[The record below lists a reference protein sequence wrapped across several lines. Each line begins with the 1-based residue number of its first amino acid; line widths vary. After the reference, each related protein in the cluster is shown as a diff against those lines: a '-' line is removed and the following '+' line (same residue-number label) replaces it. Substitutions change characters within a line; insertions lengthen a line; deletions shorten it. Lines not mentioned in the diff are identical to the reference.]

1 MSTDYI
7 TQEYISEK
15 CLGIKYKT
23 TPTWPPKLLN
33 TSGTLGYYYDEDF
46 KDRGTLF
53 QSKPKKENIKN
64 YNDLLKALYW
74 CVNRYSNLE
83 ALLTNVEF
91 YLECLLPLIK
101 RNQDWVDGVK
111 KKKVTSKRG
120 KIVITKIIQ
129 LDEPA
134 KAAINKLYNNVKKW
148 LEEVK
153 SEKAETKIGIS
164 EKRTN
169 AAQST
174 KQVKQS
180 NKSTNTKQGKNT
192 ITINYTTNLVD
203 GDQSITLPA
212 NATVKDFK
220 KELFKKYKNDYDLV
234 ENYGLQGTFSVIFA
248 GKELLNDIVLKE
260 LKIEDTPVYVYVRE
274 NKDILLMTAK
284 GLKVKKEDLNKG
296 SDEEFSD
303 DD

>member
-91 YLECLLPLIK
+91 YLECLLLLIK
-101 RNQDWVDGVK
+101 RNQNWFGGLRTVR
-111 KKKVTSKRG
+111 KKVGGRG
-120 KIVITKIIQ
+120 KVVITTTYPDAPNAQ
-129 LDEPA
+129 
-134 KAAINKLYNNVKKW
+134 KAIDTLYKDVKKW

-153 SEKAETKIGIS
+153 SEKAKTKTDLGIS

-169 AAQST
+169 AAQVT
-174 KQVKQS
+174 QQVKQS

-192 ITINYTTNLVD
+192 ITIDLYNKLRRRK
-203 GDQSITLPA
+203 SI
-212 NATVKDFK
+212 
-220 KELFKKYKNDYDLV
+220 YH
-234 ENYGLQGTFSVIFA
+234 S
-248 GKELLNDIVLKE
+248 
-260 LKIEDTPVYVYVRE
+260 
-274 NKDILLMTAK
+274 
-284 GLKVKKEDLNKG
+284 
-296 SDEEFSD
+296 S
-303 DD
+303 